1 MSDIQTISQGNYLL
15 ATPIGSGY
23 METSA
28 LEYDGDKIS
37 GYAGSAFKAGDEF
50 PQSATEAIEAVT
62 ANSGAWGG
70 SALPISAGPGIKME
84 FVDGKLVFKTDE
96 TVLWTGANNSTAF
109 TLNEPIYNFDCIELV
124 NEKNTNS
131 CRIKVDGTVSAGF
144 NYNRL
149 WLQPDNT
156 IMQRYYAVTSN
167 DGQTFG
173 VRYVRGVDINT
184 AGATTYGGGSN
195 WYLENTKIIGIGRK
209 SGGN

>member
-70 SALPISAGPGIKME
+70 SALPISAGPGIKFDM
-84 FVDGKLVFKTDE
+84 VNGTLVASTDE
-96 TVLWTGANNSTAF
+96 TVLWTGNNNSTAF
-109 TLNEPIYNFDCIELV
+109 TLSEPISNFKVIELY
-124 NEKNTNS
+124 NAKNTNS
-131 CRIKVDGTVSAGF
+131 CRILVDGTVSAGF

-149 WLQPDNT
+149 WLEPDNT

-173 VRYVRGVDINT
+173 VRYVRGADIST
-184 AGATTYGGGSN
+184 AGATTYGGGSD
-195 WYLENTKIIGIGRK
+195 WYLENTKIVGIGRVA
-209 SGGN
+209 GGI